1 MGRLNPSEFPKEIQE
16 LILKRQ
22 VEAGNP
28 PDITLF
34 DENTIISSVNG
45 GFTWDK
51 TKEGSN
57 FWYNILM
64 DNNFEVFYKKYPQS
78 KEHTIEISLI

>member
-28 PDITLF
+28 PNITLF
-34 DENTIISSVNG
+34 DKKIDIGTDNG

-51 TKEGSN
+51 TKEGAV
-57 FWYNILM
+57 FWYDVLLET
-64 DNNFEVFYKKYPQS
+64 NFEVFYKKYPQP

>member
-34 DENTIISSVNG
+34 DKKIDIGTGNG
-45 GFTWDK
+45 GFTWLD
-51 TKEGSN
+51 TEEGAI
-57 FWYNILM
+57 FWCDVLLET
-64 DNNFEVFYKKYPQS
+64 NFEVFYKKYPQS

>member
-1 MGRLNPSEFPKEIQE
+1 MGRLNPSEFPKEIRE

-34 DENTIISSVNG
+34 DKRRDICISNG
-45 GFTWDK
+45 GFTWSK
-51 TKEGSN
+51 TEEGAI
-57 FWYNILM
+57 FWCDVLLET
-64 DNNFEVFYKKYPQS
+64 NFERFYEKYPQS

>member
-1 MGRLNPSEFPKEIQE
+1 MGRLKPSEFPKEIQE

-34 DENTIISSVNG
+34 DKWREVDTSNG
-45 GFTWDK
+45 GFMWED
-51 TKEGSN
+51 TKEGTI
-57 FWYNILM
+57 FWL
-64 DNNFEVFYKKYPQS
+64 DVLLETNFEVFYKKYPQS